1 MDIWKRVYKEW
12 LNNKYSTIK
21 EQDMEKEQVEI
32 TEEATPLPLELN
44 KAPAPLQ
51 EEENK
56 AQTDTFNFTEAV
68 LLAMNEE

>member
-1 MDIWKRVYKEW
+1 MVIWKCVYKEW

-32 TEEATPLPLELN
+32 TEEVTPLPLELK

-56 AQTDTFNFTEAV
+56 AQTDTFNLTEAMLMV
-68 LLAMNEE
+68 LNEE

>member
-32 TEEATPLPLELN
+32 TEEATPLSARFPCTPL
-44 KAPAPLQ
+44 A
-51 EEENK
+51 
-56 AQTDTFNFTEAV
+56 
-68 LLAMNEE
+68 

>member
-12 LNNKYSTIK
+12 LNNKYSTI
-21 EQDMEKEQVEI
+21 KEQVEI

-56 AQTDTFNFTEAV
+56 AKTDTFNFTEAV
-68 LLAMNEE
+68 LIAMNEE

>member
-12 LNNKYSTIK
+12 LNNKYSAIK

-44 KAPAPLQ
+44 KPLR

-56 AQTDTFNFTEAV
+56 AKTDTFNFTEAV

>member
-1 MDIWKRVYKEW
+1 
-12 LNNKYSTIK
+12 
-21 EQDMEKEQVEI
+21 MEKEQVEI
-32 TEEATPLPLELN
+32 TEAATPLPLELN

-56 AQTDTFNFTEAV
+56 AKTDTFNLTEAV